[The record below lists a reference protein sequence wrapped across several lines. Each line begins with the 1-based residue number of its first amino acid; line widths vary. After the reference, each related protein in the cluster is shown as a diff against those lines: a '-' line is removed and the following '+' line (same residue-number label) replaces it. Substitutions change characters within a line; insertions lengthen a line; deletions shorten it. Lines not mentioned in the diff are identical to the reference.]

1 MNRQFWGFTTGSLVP
16 WLRARMPEGGTV
28 WICDTTWGA
37 WRMLQRDGLLPD
49 NIRPTPDLTR
59 ADYVI
64 VHHEKHF
71 AEVEMQAWIAFGSVA
86 PVHVLTYDGVP
97 IVTVYENPAHARR
110 AARD

>member
-1 MNRQFWGFTTGSLVP
+1 
-16 WLRARMPEGGTV
+16 
-28 WICDTTWGA
+28 
-37 WRMLQRDGLLPD
+37 MLQRDGLLPD